1 MNNKPFNWRKRSGN
15 GFNAC
20 ARHLELMASIA
31 DTIVDD
37 ERGEFAMRAH
47 DTLHLAEASLVSERT
62 GEISDAGMLKMQKLH
77 PFYDRCTFEV
87 K

>member
-1 MNNKPFNWRKRSGN
+1 MNKTFDWRKRSGH
-15 GFNAC
+15 GFQAC

-31 DTIVDD
+31 DTIGDG

-47 DTLHLAEASLVSERT
+47 DTLHLAEATLVSERT
-62 GEISDAGMLKMQKLH
+62 GEITDAGMIKMQKLY
-77 PFYDRCTFEV
+77 PFYDRCTFE

>member
-1 MNNKPFNWRKRSGN
+1 MNKTFNWRKRSGN
-15 GFNAC
+15 GFQAC
-20 ARHLELMASIA
+20 ARHLELMSIIA
-31 DTIVDD
+31 DTIADD

-47 DTLHLAEASLVSERT
+47 DTLHMAEATLVSERT
-62 GEISDAGMLKMQKLH
+62 GEITDAGWRKMQKLY